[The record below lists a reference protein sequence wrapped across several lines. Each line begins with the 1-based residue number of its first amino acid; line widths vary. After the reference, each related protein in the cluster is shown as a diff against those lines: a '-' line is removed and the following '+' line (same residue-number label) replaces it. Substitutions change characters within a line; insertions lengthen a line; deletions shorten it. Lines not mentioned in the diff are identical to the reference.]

1 MTKPQVI
8 IYTDGGCEPNPGVGG
23 WGAILLYGE
32 RRKEIYGGQPHS
44 TNNRMELSAAIAALS
59 SLKRSCKVVLYSDS
73 NYLVKGMQEWLA
85 GWKRNNWK
93 RKNEPV
99 LNRDLWEEL
108 DALSASHEIEWVWV
122 RGHAGN
128 ELNEAC
134 DRLAAKAIEEQR
146 ASANYGAPQ

>member
-1 MTKPQVI
+1 MKKQQVT

-23 WGAILLYGE
+23 WGAIMICGSH
-32 RRKEIYGGQPHS
+32 RKEMYGGHPDS
-44 TNNRMELSAAIAALS
+44 TNNRMEMTGAIKALSA
-59 SLKRSCKVVLYSDS
+59 LKRPCKVTLHSDS
-73 NYLVKGMQEWLA
+73 NYLVRGMTEWLA

-93 RKNEPV
+93 RRNEPV

-108 DALSASHEIEWVWV
+108 DALAQRHEIQWVWV

-134 DRLAAKAIEEQR
+134 DCLATKAIEEQR
-146 ASANYGAPQ
+146 AALSGEG